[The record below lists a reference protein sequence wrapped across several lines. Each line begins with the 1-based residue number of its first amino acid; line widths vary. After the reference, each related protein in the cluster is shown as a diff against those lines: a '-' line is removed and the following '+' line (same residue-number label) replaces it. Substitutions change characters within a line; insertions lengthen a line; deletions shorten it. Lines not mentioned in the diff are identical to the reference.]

1 MAGVMSERIDGSM
14 KRDDREL
21 GMDCDITRRDFLNGV
36 NIAVT
41 GSLLSTPLAQALAAL
56 EGSAGDATAQMM
68 PGYYPPAREGLRGS
82 HPGSFEVAHSLRD
95 GTQWNDPDDS
105 LDTGEEYDLVVV
117 GGGISGLAAA
127 YFYQKEAG
135 PDARILIVDNHD
147 DFGGHAK
154 RNEFHYNGRMLVDL
168 GGAEYIEA
176 PWGYPAHAAALLKD
190 LGVDVDLA
198 QQVFDHNLYHSL
210 GLRGGIFF
218 DKKTFGADLLVPGAA
233 DIAPY
238 DREPAYVTLPAELA
252 NGIGD
257 RDAVS
262 AFLDR
267 TQLSGKAREEILQL
281 FCGGHDYLEGK
292 SKEEKIAVLR
302 SINYMEF
309 LTEIVGA
316 SPEVVGL
323 LRMWRASYM
332 GSGVDLSP
340 ALEAFRY
347 GLPGAAGLDLESESQ
362 RSPEWATHTYK
373 EDFHFPDG
381 NASVARLLVRRLI
394 PGVAPGNS
402 MNDIVA
408 AKFDYSR
415 MDRRE
420 SPVRLRLNATAV
432 RARHVGDLSSAVE
445 VTYVQDGEARRIR
458 ARNCILACYHSVIPY
473 LCPELPTK
481 QTEAL
486 GRTTR
491 MPLVSTNVLV
501 SNWTAFEKLKVFAA
515 YCPGSY
521 FCDVRLTYP
530 LSFADYESARSA
542 DEPMT
547 VHLYRIPLPGE
558 LPAGEQFRA
567 GRLELLG
574 TSFEQLER
582 NIREQLGAMLG
593 SGGFDPARDI
603 KAITVNRWPHGYAV
617 GYNAENDDI
626 YWFSDPW
633 PDEKK
638 IWFTGRQRFGRIAI
652 ANSDAAASAMTES
665 AIEQGYRATQEILGG
680 S

>member
-1 MAGVMSERIDGSM
+1 MM
-14 KRDDREL
+14 KRHDREL

-56 EGSAGDATAQMM
+56 EDSVGDVTAQMM
-68 PGYYPPAREGLRGS
+68 PGYYPPVRDGLRGS

-95 GTQWNDPDDS
+95 GTRWHNPDDS

-127 YFYQKEAG
+127 YFFQKEAG
-135 PDARILIVDNHD
+135 PSAQILIVENHD

-154 RNEFHYNGRMLVDL
+154 RNEFHYDGRMLVDL

-176 PWGYPAHAAALLKD
+176 PWGYPAAAAALLKD

-210 GLRGGIFF
+210 NLRGGIFF
-218 DKKTFGADLLVPGAA
+218 DKQTFGADRLVAGAA
-233 DIAPY
+233 DIEPY
-238 DREPAYVTLPAELA
+238 DQEPAYATLPAELA

-262 AFLDR
+262 AFLDSTR
-267 TQLSGKAREEILQL
+267 LSSGAREEILQL
-281 FCGGHDYLEGK
+281 FCGGRDYLEGK

-302 SINYMEF
+302 SISYMDF

-316 SPEVVGL
+316 GPEVINL

-332 GSGVDLSP
+332 GNGIDLSP
-340 ALEAFRY
+340 AFGALRY
-347 GLPGAAGLDLESESQ
+347 GLPGVAGLGLESEIHRPSK
-362 RSPEWATHTYK
+362 RDNHNYK

-415 MDRRE
+415 MDQRE

-432 RARHVGDLSSAVE
+432 RVRHVGDPSSAKQVE
-445 VTYVQDGEARRIR
+445 VTYVQGGEARRVR
-458 ARNCILACYHSVIPY
+458 TRNCILACYHSVIPY
-473 LCPELPTK
+473 LCPDLPIDQK
-481 QTEAL
+481 EAL
-486 GRTTR
+486 GRSIR
-491 MPLVSTNVLV
+491 MPLVSINVLV
-501 SNWTAFEKLKVFAA
+501 SNWTAFEKLGIFAA

-530 LSFADYESARSA
+530 LRFADYESARSV

-547 VHLYRIPLPGE
+547 VHMYRIPLPGE

-567 GRLELLG
+567 GRYDLLH
-574 TSFEQLER
+574 TSFEKFER
-582 NIREQLGAMLG
+582 NIRAQLGAMLG

-617 GYNAENDDI
+617 GYDAGNDDI

-633 PDEKK
+633 PDDKK
-638 IWFTGRQRFGRIAI
+638 TWFKGRKQFGRIAI

-665 AIEQGYRATQEILGG
+665 AIEQGYRATHEILGG

>member
-1 MAGVMSERIDGSM
+1 MNR
-14 KRDDREL
+14 RDREL
-21 GMDCDITRRDFLNGV
+21 GMDREITRRDFLSGV
-36 NIAVT
+36 NIAVS
-41 GSLLSTPLAQALAAL
+41 GSLLSTPLTQALAAL
-56 EGSAGDATAQMM
+56 EDLTRDATAQMM
-68 PGYYPPAREGLRGS
+68 PGYYPPVRDGLRGS

-95 GTQWNDPDDS
+95 GTRWQNPDDS

-127 YFYQKEAG
+127 YFFQKEAG
-135 PDARILIVDNHD
+135 PDARILIVENHD

-176 PWGYPAHAAALLKD
+176 PWGYPAAAAALLED

-210 GLRGGIFF
+210 NLRGGIFF
-218 DKKTFGADLLVPGAA
+218 DKKTFGADRLVPGAA
-233 DIAPY
+233 DIEPY
-238 DREPAYVTLPAELA
+238 DQEPAYVTLPAELA
-252 NGIGD
+252 SGIGD

-262 AFLDR
+262 AFLNSTR
-267 TQLSGKAREEILQL
+267 LSSKAREEILQL
-281 FCGGHDYLEGK
+281 FCGGRDYLTGK

-302 SINYMEF
+302 SISYMDF
-309 LTEIVGA
+309 LTDIVGA
-316 SPEVVGL
+316 GPEVINL
-323 LRMWRASYM
+323 LWMWRASYM
-332 GSGVDLSP
+332 GSGADLTP
-340 ALEAFRY
+340 AFEALRY
-347 GLPGAAGLDLESESQ
+347 GLPGAVGLGLEGEIH
-362 RSPEWATHTYK
+362 RPPERDTHNHK

-415 MDRRE
+415 MDQQE

-432 RARHVGDLSSAVE
+432 HVRHVGDPSSAVE
-445 VTYVQDGEARRIR
+445 VTYVQDDAARRVQV
-458 ARNCILACYHSVIPY
+458 RNCILACYHSIIPY
-473 LCPELPTK
+473 LCPELPVDQK
-481 QTEAL
+481 DAL
-486 GRTTR
+486 ARTIR

-501 SNWTAFEKLKVFAA
+501 SNWTAFEKLEIFAA

-530 LSFADYESARSA
+530 LRFADYKSARSA

-547 VHLYRIPLPGE
+547 VHMYRIPLPGE

-567 GRLELLG
+567 GRYDLLS
-574 TSFEQLER
+574 TSFEQFEQ
-582 NIREQLGAMLG
+582 NIREQLGAMLAD
-593 SGGFDPARDI
+593 GGFDPARDI

-617 GYNAENDDI
+617 GYDAENDDI

-638 IWFTGRQRFGRIAI
+638 TWLKGRKRFGRIAI